1 MIHMC
6 SYVQV
11 RPHGQPAEC
20 IKELLRLVKKFPD
33 GFFMHTT
40 AFFNAALRGAFA
52 ASAPAVAYARQ
63 LLHVRYNADRDE
75 CPDDDEAALKWGL
88 LDDVKT
94 MPGPKKRG
102 DSNIRFK
109 CTLTDQVRHE
119 TPSHQTPRPR
129 GGHVVHHVFRASCL
143 THVSFL
149 FLLPSQDQ
157 LRLGYCDGQG
167 FLFRWRTKK
176 TQQLLLHPPSPLG

>member
-1 MIHMC
+1 MC

-11 RPHGQPAEC
+11 RPHGQPADC
-20 IKELLRLVKKFPD
+20 IKQLVQLVKKFPD

-63 LLHVRYNADRDE
+63 LLHVRYDADRDE
-75 CPDDDEAALKWGL
+75 CEVDDEAALKWGL

-94 MPGPKKRG
+94 MPGPTEKRRQQHP
-102 DSNIRFK
+102 I
-109 CTLTDQVRHE
+109 QVHAHR
-119 TPSHQTPRPR
+119 SGAPRNPVAPNTAATW
-129 GGHVVHHVFRASCL
+129 GHVVHHVFRASCL

-149 FLLPSQDQ
+149 FLLPSQD
-157 LRLGYCDGQG
+157 LRRLADCDGQG
-167 FLFRWRTKK
+167 FLFAAADNKS
-176 TQQLLLHPPSPLG
+176 QNLLLHPPVSLG

>member
-20 IKELLRLVKKFPD
+20 IKQLLRLVKKFPD

-63 LLHVRYNADRDE
+63 LLHVRYLEDRDNCE
-75 CPDDDEAALKWGL
+75 SAGEQSPKWGL
-88 LDDVKT
+88 LNDVNT
-94 MPGPKKRG
+94 VPRVKKKG
-102 DSNIRFK
+102 GSNIRFK
-109 CTLTDQVRHE
+109 CTLTDEVRHE

-129 GGHVVHHVFRASCL
+129 GDTWSTMC
-143 THVSFL
+143 SE
-149 FLLPSQDQ
+149 
-157 LRLGYCDGQG
+157 
-167 FLFRWRTKK
+167 
-176 TQQLLLHPPSPLG
+176 HPV

>member
-11 RPHGQPAEC
+11 RPHGQPANC
-20 IKELLRLVKKFPD
+20 IKQLVQLVKKFPE

-63 LLHVRYNADRDE
+63 LLHVRYDADRDGCE
-75 CPDDDEAALKWGL
+75 VDDEAALKWGL

-94 MPGPKKRG
+94 MPGPNKKKG

-109 CTLTDQVRHE
+109 CTLRDQVRHE

-129 GGHVVHHVFRASCL
+129 GDTWSTMC
-143 THVSFL
+143 SE
-149 FLLPSQDQ
+149 
-157 LRLGYCDGQG
+157 
-167 FLFRWRTKK
+167 
-176 TQQLLLHPPSPLG
+176 HPV